1 MQNPLPD
8 AFLERMKSLP
18 GFDFE
23 SFIKSYDEPPYRGL
37 RVNTL
42 KCGVDEFR
50 RIFPFEL
57 SAAPF
62 AEEGFYIGSDIT
74 GRHPFHHAGLFYF
87 QEPSAMS
94 AVTVLDVRPGMKVL
108 DLCAAPGGKSTQA
121 AAKLAGDG
129 FILCNEIIPSRA
141 MILLSNI
148 ERCGVRNAAVTNE
161 KTDKLCSRLSGYF
174 DRVLVDAPCS
184 GEGMFRRDPEAAKEW
199 TAGSPA
205 ACAKRQ
211 AGILD
216 DAAKAVAPGGVLVY
230 STCTFSPD
238 ENEGVVD
245 AFLKTHSDFE
255 IEDISADFGR
265 AACPEWAGAS
275 EDIKKARRVFPM
287 DGGEGHFV
295 AKMRRRGGFSTKYKE
310 AARKISKNSEKLFL
324 DFYKTQFSES
334 LYGDL
339 CEAAGKIFIL
349 PHEMPDLSGINVIR
363 AGVFAGNIK
372 GTRFEPAHALYMAA
386 KADTCLNSADFQLD
400 SESLAKF
407 LHGEEIEAP
416 QGLEKGYAAVKA
428 QGFVTGFGKAS
439 GGVIKNHYPKGLRNL

>member
-1 MQNPLPD
+1 MQNPLPE
-8 AFLERMKSLP
+8 AFLERMKSLS

-23 SFIKSYDEPPYRGL
+23 SFLKCYSEPPYRGL

-42 KCGVDEFR
+42 KCSVNEFK
-50 RIFPFEL
+50 RIFPYEL
-57 SAAPF
+57 SATPF
-62 AEEGFYIGSDIT
+62 AEEGFYIGNEIT

-94 AVTVLDVRPGMKVL
+94 AVTALDVKPGMKVL

-129 FILCNEIIPSRA
+129 FILCNEVIASRA
-141 MILLSNI
+141 KILLSNI

-161 KTDKLCSRLSGYF
+161 KTDILCSRLSGFF

-184 GEGMFRRDPEAAKEW
+184 GEGMFRRDPEAVKEW
-199 TAGSPA
+199 NAGSPA
-205 ACAKRQ
+205 ACARRQ

-238 ENEGVVD
+238 ENEGVIN
-245 AFLKTHSDFE
+245 AFLKAHPDFE
-255 IEDISADFGR
+255 IEEISADFGR
-265 AACPEWAGAS
+265 AAYPEWAGAS
-275 EDIKKARRVFPM
+275 EDIKKARRVFPT

-295 AKMRRRGGFSTKYKE
+295 AKMRCRGGCLSKYKE
-310 AARKISKNSEKLFL
+310 AKRKIDKNSEKLFL
-324 DFYKTQFSES
+324 DFYNAQFGES

-339 CEAAGKIFIL
+339 YEAAGKIFIL
-349 PHEMPDLSGINVIR
+349 PHGMPDLSGINVVR
-363 AGVFAGNIK
+363 AGVFAGIIK
-372 GTRFEPAHALYMAA
+372 GSRFEPAHALYMAA
-386 KADTCLNSADFQLD
+386 KSYTCLNSADFQPE
-400 SESLAKF
+400 SVSLAKF

-416 QGLEKGYAAVKA
+416 SGLEKGYAAVKV
-428 QGFVTGFGKAS
+428 QGFVTGFGKVS